1 MNSKN
6 ERRVSLLEGPEP
18 GPVVPLDTWDA
29 SHRLGCQCRH
39 LLGTRH
45 RATRFSLDDAT
56 TQCGG
61 WTWLPSLLR
70 GRGTEQVP
78 AQPTQQSRSWDL
90 KQAIGGYF
98 ILIGPSRSR
107 AARLDQ
113 SARPGGQKTRAS
125 EERGAS
131 AREEPGGPPPNRVTP
146 LSPPEAQQ
154 RRPSSKKNPL
164 LSLEPPWCPG
174 FGWCL
179 AHSLAPTNGSLRA
192 LRLLCSFPPWS
203 PHTGPRRQEARECQT
218 TSVSPDTIRACGERP
233 SGHKCRDA

>member
-131 AREEPGGPPPNRVTP
+131 AREEPGGPPPIESLHCHP
-146 LSPPEAQQ
+146 L
-154 RRPSSKKNPL
+154 RPSREGLP
-164 LSLEPPWCPG
+164 
-174 FGWCL
+174 
-179 AHSLAPTNGSLRA
+179 
-192 LRLLCSFPPWS
+192 
-203 PHTGPRRQEARECQT
+203 PRRTLFSAWNHHGAQVLGGAWHTVWPPPTVLLGR
-218 TSVSPDTIRACGERP
+218 
-233 SGHKCRDA
+233 

>member
-29 SHRLGCQCRH
+29 SHRLGVSMPSP
-39 LLGTRH
+39 TRH
-45 RATRFSLDDAT
+45 QAQSHTLLTGRCHNPVWWVDLAPLPVKRQRHGAGAGSANPAVKELGSEASDRGLFHSDWAKQVKGSQAGSISKAWRPEDTGIRGEGSFCQRRARRT
-56 TQCGG
+56 
-61 WTWLPSLLR
+61 
-70 GRGTEQVP
+70 
-78 AQPTQQSRSWDL
+78 
-90 KQAIGGYF
+90 
-98 ILIGPSRSR
+98 
-107 AARLDQ
+107 
-113 SARPGGQKTRAS
+113 
-125 EERGAS
+125 
-131 AREEPGGPPPNRVTP
+131 PPNRVTP